1 MRDGQIKSSKVDIPS
16 LFNATAAIMHVATW
30 NGNEN
35 GSSFYNKVNDWTA
48 PAYGKDHFYSYDE
61 IAVPISALNTGENT
75 ITFQSSTIHHGI
87 EIMWPGPGITVRYV
101 SGCQP
106 SDTTIDIW
114 YGPNQIFAEVGIPQ
128 RWINILGRV
137 TDGDGDVTLTYSLNG
152 SPELPLTV
160 GPDDRRL
167 QDPGDFNVEISYI
180 DPELLLGTNEVVITA
195 TDPCGN
201 QTVETVYF
209 EFGDG
214 TIWPLPY
221 TVDWTD
227 FLNLQDVAQVQAVQV
242 VDGLW
247 VLDSGA
253 DVGIRS
259 VNTGYD
265 RLVAVG
271 DMDWDDY
278 EVTVPIT
285 IHGIDATTGPV
296 SGPPGVGVLMRWDG
310 HYDWDGS
317 QPTWGYYPMGAL
329 AWYRYLT
336 DSLGARL
343 RMIGGDNGRF
353 LAEDTSG
360 FKLSF
365 GVRYIFKVRVET
377 IPGQGGRY
385 SLKVWEDGEPEPSD
399 WNLVAQGT
407 LSDPQNGSFLLLAHH
422 ADVTFGNISV
432 TPLLIRDISITT
444 GDTWATI
451 NWTTTEPAT
460 SSVAYGPT
468 QAYENGSVDD
478 FSLVTDHS
486 ITLTN
491 LNLGDLYHCQITSV
505 AAGGF
510 SASSEDLTFRTKLPS
525 NIVSDNFNA
534 PSLDV
539 GLWEIVNPVGDGSV
553 EMTGT
558 QVALS
563 VPAGV
568 DHDLWTAGNR
578 SLRIMQPVNDTDF
591 EFDVKFDSS
600 LGARYQIQGVL
611 AEESDGTYVRFD
623 FFSDGSATR
632 IFAASFVNDVPTV
645 RGNTV
650 ITAGAPLY
658 IRMKRVGDQWTQF
671 YSSNGTN
678 WNNGAS
684 FTFPLSVSKV
694 GVFAGNAGTN
704 PPAYTALVDYFLN
717 TASPPVAPTITTQ
730 PADQTVAMGATA
742 TFVVAADGTAPL
754 SYQWRKDGVDITGAT
769 SASYTTPPTVLADD
783 GALFDCVVD
792 NPANSPATSRQALL
806 TVTSAPVAPSI
817 TTQPADQTVV
827 EGQTATFMVAADGT
841 APLSYQWRKDGV
853 DIAGA
858 TSASYTTPPTVL
870 ADDGALF
877 DCVVDNP
884 ANSPAASR
892 QALLTVTSAPV
903 APSITT
909 QPADQT
915 VVVGATA
922 TFMVAADGTAPLSY
936 QWRKDGVDIT
946 GATSASYTTP
956 PTVLADDG
964 ALFDCV
970 VDNPA
975 NSPATS
981 RQALLTV
988 TSAPVAPSITTQ
1000 PADQTVVEGATATF
1014 MMAADGT
1021 APLSYQWRKD
1031 GVDITG
1037 ATSASYTTPPT
1048 VLADDGALFDCVVDN
1063 PANSPATSRQALL
1076 TVTDV
1081 PPSNIVSDNFNAPS
1095 LDVGLWEIVN
1105 PVGDGSVDMT
1115 GAQVALSVPA
1125 GTDHD
1130 LWTAGN
1136 RSLRIMQPVNDADFE
1151 FDVKF
1156 DSSLGARYQIQ
1167 GVLAE
1172 ESDGTY
1178 VRFDFFSD
1186 GSATRIFAAS
1196 FVNDVPTV
1204 RGNTVVTAGA
1214 PSYIRMKRVGDQWT
1228 QFYSSNGTNWNNGAS
1243 FTFPLSVSK
1252 VGVFAGNAGTNPPA
1266 YTALIDY
1273 FLNTASPPVAP
1284 TITTQPAD
1292 QTVNVGQT
1300 ATFVVVADGT
1310 APLSYQWRKD
1320 GVDIAGATSASYTTP
1335 PTVLADDGALFDCVV
1350 DNPANSPATSQQALL
1365 TVTSAPVAPSITT
1378 QPADQTVVEGATAT
1392 FMVAADGT
1400 APLRLSV
1407 AQGRGGY
1414 CRRHQ
1419 RELHHAAHGFGR

>member
-1 MRDGQIKSSKVDIPS
+1 MRQKPFLKIALYILLFSFFTGAASAQFLGGGPAPGSIYKEFTFQNDNNNWRVTDPGVDLVRHPEAAAFLPNPILNLSVDDLEGAVSAEVVIDFWGGHEGTTDKKLRFNGNAWITIPELDDPSICVTGPCPSPGNKYLQQLNHVIPVPLSDLIAGINEIEGTSGPNSWDWGQWGWYGLILRVYYNSGKPHATGQIASIQSGDTFFDNPTISVNTSGGANRVDVLAYYDGYDTDGDGNFADYQRNYHRSSFNDPMDIKKHVGTDTSSPFAVTWNTQWVPDQASGAVKLLARIRNGSGYWYVTPEVENLTLQRNGLSVKHYAPYNVPQVYWVRDGQIKSSKVDIPS

-30 NGNEN
+30 NGNEI

-101 SGCQP
+101 SGCQA

-137 TDGDGDVTLTYSLNG
+137 TDGDGIDTLTYSLNG
-152 SPELPLTV
+152 SAELPLTV
-160 GPDDRRL
+160 GPDNRRL

-180 DPELLLGTNEVVITA
+180 DPDLLLGTNEVVITA

-201 QTVETVYF
+201 QTVRTVYF

-221 TVDWTD
+221 TVDWND
-227 FLNLQDVAQVQAVQV
+227 YLNLQDVAQVQAVQIL
-242 VDGLW
+242 DGLW
-247 VLDSGA
+247 VLDSDA

-265 RLVAVG
+265 RLVAIG

-285 IHGIDATTGPV
+285 IHDIDATTGPV

-343 RMIGGDNGRF
+343 RMIGGYNGRF

-432 TPLLIRDISITT
+432 TPLLIRDIAITT

-553 EMTGT
+553 EMTGA

-578 SLRIMQPVNDTDF
+578 SLRIMQPVNDT
-591 EFDVKFDSS
+591 
-600 LGARYQIQGVL
+600 
-611 AEESDGTYVRFD
+611 
-623 FFSDGSATR
+623 
-632 IFAASFVNDVPTV
+632 
-645 RGNTV
+645 
-650 ITAGAPLY
+650 
-658 IRMKRVGDQWTQF
+658 
-671 YSSNGTN
+671 
-678 WNNGAS
+678 
-684 FTFPLSVSKV
+684 
-694 GVFAGNAGTN
+694 
-704 PPAYTALVDYFLN
+704 
-717 TASPPVAPTITTQ
+717 
-730 PADQTVAMGATA
+730 
-742 TFVVAADGTAPL
+742 
-754 SYQWRKDGVDITGAT
+754 
-769 SASYTTPPTVLADD
+769 
-783 GALFDCVVD
+783 
-792 NPANSPATSRQALL
+792 
-806 TVTSAPVAPSI
+806 
-817 TTQPADQTVV
+817 
-827 EGQTATFMVAADGT
+827 
-841 APLSYQWRKDGV
+841 
-853 DIAGA
+853 
-858 TSASYTTPPTVL
+858 
-870 ADDGALF
+870 
-877 DCVVDNP
+877 
-884 ANSPAASR
+884 
-892 QALLTVTSAPV
+892 
-903 APSITT
+903 
-909 QPADQT
+909 
-915 VVVGATA
+915 
-922 TFMVAADGTAPLSY
+922 
-936 QWRKDGVDIT
+936 
-946 GATSASYTTP
+946 
-956 PTVLADDG
+956 
-964 ALFDCV
+964 
-970 VDNPA
+970 
-975 NSPATS
+975 
-981 RQALLTV
+981 
-988 TSAPVAPSITTQ
+988 
-1000 PADQTVVEGATATF
+1000 
-1014 MMAADGT
+1014 
-1021 APLSYQWRKD
+1021 
-1031 GVDITG
+1031 
-1037 ATSASYTTPPT
+1037 
-1048 VLADDGALFDCVVDN
+1048 
-1063 PANSPATSRQALL
+1063 
-1076 TVTDV
+1076 
-1081 PPSNIVSDNFNAPS
+1081 
-1095 LDVGLWEIVN
+1095 
-1105 PVGDGSVDMT
+1105 
-1115 GAQVALSVPA
+1115 
-1125 GTDHD
+1125 
-1130 LWTAGN
+1130 
-1136 RSLRIMQPVNDADFE
+1136 DFE

-1266 YTALIDY
+1266 YTALVDY

-1292 QTVNVGQT
+1292 QTVVEGAT
-1300 ATFVVVADGT
+1300 ATFVVAADGT

-1320 GVDIAGATSASYTTP
+1320 GVDITGATSASYTTP

-1350 DNPANSPATSQQALL
+1350 DNPANSPATSRQALL

-1400 APLRLSV
+1400 APLSYQWRKDGVDITGATSASYTTPPTVLADDGALFDCVVDNPANSPAASRQALLTVTSAPVAPSITTQPADQTVVEGATATFMVAADGTAPLSYQWRKDGVDITGATSASYTTPPTVLADDGALFDCVVDNPANSPATSRQALLTVTSAPV
-1407 AQGRGGY
+1407 APSITTQPADQTVVEGATATFMMAADGTAPLSYQWRKDGVNH
-1414 CRRHQ
+1414 RRHQ